1 MKNEIK
7 VSMANQSDAVTIGS
21 LVFELLQ
28 ELYPELGS
36 SYKKESLIG
45 TLRQL
50 LKENSGVW
58 AFLASTGTGERV
70 GVLTLNECAAI
81 YAGGY
86 FGEITE
92 LYVLPEYRSS
102 KVGAALVD
110 AAAEFGRKRGWANI
124 EVGAPDVPRWKRTLA
139 FYIRYGFI
147 EVGPRLDLTL

>member
-1 MKNEIK
+1 MKNEIII
-7 VSMANQSDAVTIGS
+7 SMASQSDANTVGGF
-21 LVFELLQ
+21 VFDLLQ

-36 SYKKESLIG
+36 SYKQENLIE
-45 TLRQL
+45 TSRQL
-50 LKENSGVW
+50 IKEKSGVW

-92 LYVLPEYRSS
+92 LYVIPEYRSS
-102 KVGAALVD
+102 NVGAALVD
-110 AAAEFGRKRGWANI
+110 AAADFGRKRGWKNI
-124 EVGAPDVPRWKRTLA
+124 EVGAPEVPRWERTLA
-139 FYIRYGFI
+139 FYIRHGFR

>member
-1 MKNEIK
+1 
-7 VSMANQSDAVTIGS
+7 MANQSDAVTIGS

-36 SYKKESLIG
+36 RYKQENLIG
-45 TLRQL
+45 ISRQL

-58 AFLASTGTGERV
+58 AFLASTETGERV
-70 GVLTLNECAAI
+70 GILTLNECAAI

-92 LYVLPEYRSS
+92 LYVIPEHRSS
-102 KVGAALVD
+102 NVGAALVD
-110 AAAEFGRKRGWANI
+110 AAAEFGRKRGWTSI
-124 EVGAPDVPRWKRTLA
+124 EVGAPDVPRWEKTLA
-139 FYIRYGFI
+139 FYTRYGFK

>member
-1 MKNEIK
+1 MKNEIEI
-7 VSMANQSDAVTIGS
+7 SMASQFDAVTVGGFI
-21 LVFELLQ
+21 FELLQ
-28 ELYPELGS
+28 ELYPEMGS
-36 SYKKESLIG
+36 MYEKEHLI
-45 TLRQL
+45 RVSQQL

-92 LYVLPEYRSS
+92 LYVIREYRSS

-124 EVGAPDVPRWKRTLA
+124 EVGAPDVPRWERTLV
-139 FYIRYGFI
+139 FYIRHGFK